1 MDSNHHTPSDL
12 PRRRMATIAERIQI
26 TKIAAITYLE
36 EKVCSIYSQR
46 LFFGL
51 FERKSQIN
59 YFDIGCLGWLSINH
73 VYFQLA
79 NSFFLLSYLAPPG
92 LFGLIYFRLM
102 LAIGSA
108 FLAFW
113 ALVFVCAFDTFLWNA
128 IFFFINSVHL
138 TILLFS
144 LRPIKLDP
152 QIQQV

>member
-1 MDSNHHTPSDL
+1 MDAVMD
-12 PRRRMATIAERIQI
+12 
-26 TKIAAITYLE
+26 AIIE
-36 EKVCSIYSQR
+36 DV
-46 LFFGL
+46 GL
-51 FERKSQIN
+51 IN
-59 YFDIGCLGWLSINH
+59 ETTSEADWAYFDIGCLGWSLSINH

-92 LFGLIYFRLM
+92 LFGLIYLRLM